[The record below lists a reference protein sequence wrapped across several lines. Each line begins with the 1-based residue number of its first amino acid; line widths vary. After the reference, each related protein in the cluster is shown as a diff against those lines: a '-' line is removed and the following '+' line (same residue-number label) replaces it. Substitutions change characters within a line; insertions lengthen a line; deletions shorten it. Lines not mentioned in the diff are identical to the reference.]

1 MTSRPSFT
9 TSRSAMNRLS
19 ILSVRHLVPAF
30 TAFAALAAAFT
41 AGVRADAVAEV
52 CPAATCAGE
61 DVWLVST
68 RRLPGICRLPAR
80 AVFDVEQRCGGRWER
95 SDLASLLD
103 DPSRPL
109 VIFIHGNRYEPHDAK
124 AQGVT
129 IARQVAAVCP
139 GAAARTV
146 IFSWPSQQQGHIIQS
161 SRETYRRSYAD
172 GHYLAWLLGQVDP
185 VQPVAIVG
193 YSFGATIAVGAIE
206 DLMQSGDR
214 PSSGLAQW
222 AGRPGRSHLVLVAP
236 AVRSDALAPRGP
248 YAPAVAGIDRLT
260 LVINSRDLALRLF
273 PHLDRADGADALGAV
288 GMPRRWL
295 PGSVEFTATDA
306 ASIVGKRHAL
316 PLYLESPTLVRRIA
330 SGAISG
336 LTGE

>member
-1 MTSRPSFT
+1 MTLPIATICRRPGRGRPILALIAGLMLAVATGRTVVAT
-9 TSRSAMNRLS
+9 T
-19 ILSVRHLVPAF
+19 VPARTCPE
-30 TAFAALAAAFT
+30 TA
-41 AGVRADAVAEV
+41 
-52 CPAATCAGE
+52 CGE
-61 DVWLVST
+61 TDVWMVST
-68 RRLPGICRLPAR
+68 RRLPGICALPGR
-80 AVFDVEQRCGGRWER
+80 AQFDVERRSAGRWER
-95 SDLASLLD
+95 ADLASLLD
-103 DPSRPL
+103 DPARPL

-129 IARQVAAVCP
+129 LARQMASVCP

-146 IFSWPSQQQGHIIQS
+146 IFSWPSQQRGHIIQS
-161 SRETYRRSYAD
+161 SRDTYRRSSAD

-185 VQPVAIVG
+185 AQPVAIVG

-206 DLMQSGDR
+206 DLVQAGDR
-214 PSSGLAQW
+214 PSQGIAPW

-273 PHLDRADGADALGAV
+273 PHLDRGDGSDALGAV

-306 ASIVGKRHAL
+306 ASVVGKRHAL
-316 PLYLESPTLVRRIA
+316 PLYLESPSLARRIA
-330 SGAISG
+330 SGAVAG